1 MSTNEAAVDVPASD
15 SMPNTPAQAEPAREN
30 HGAEEKQEMTIEDY
44 KSALEKV
51 RREAAKYRT
60 GNKELRPLA
69 QRAKEAEE
77 AGKSELQKAHM
88 AQLGLEVAPAR
99 IQGYGPHATYDALAR
114 AAGFGEKPSNI
125 ILELVDDETK
135 ELIKKSV
142 PAFAFPNHPRVIE
155 QVSARLTR
163 TLMRHTLNAGRI
175 SSRRRRTARQSPQQ
189 AAWREAIWEDR
200 RPVDNHWNR
209 WRQYVSTEELNYHD
223 FSPFERGSAPP
234 KLGNVSKKGTKRVVK
249 SALARANPSGDED
262 NCVRCANWGATL

>member
-114 AAGFGEKPSNI
+114 TVMSRDFLDTESRMFLDGMSSGFLDVCGGGIAGWLFHCI
-125 ILELVDDETK
+125 
-135 ELIKKSV
+135 SV
-142 PAFAFPNHPRVIE
+142 ERSQISIPFVTARRSHSFAKNWE
-155 QVSARLTR
+155 
-163 TLMRHTLNAGRI
+163 
-175 SSRRRRTARQSPQQ
+175 SRGRRT
-189 AAWREAIWEDR
+189 
-200 RPVDNHWNR
+200 
-209 WRQYVSTEELNYHD
+209 TT
-223 FSPFERGSAPP
+223 
-234 KLGNVSKKGTKRVVK
+234 SKAG
-249 SALARANPSGDED
+249 
-262 NCVRCANWGATL
+262 